1 MNKALEK
8 LREINLFYHTV
19 SVDNS
24 WENIRQES
32 NPELWDILTNEN
44 AKHDKAD
51 IIDSDEETEG
61 NDSAVQKEQR
71 ESVFSCPTLLHDIN
85 GTSVRPGEV
94 LNITPGEN
102 QIPVSFT
109 QEPNWE
115 ALAFVKELPLGT
127 GHFNEERKV

>member
-51 IIDSDEETEG
+51 IIDSDEQIEG

-71 ESVFSCPTLLHDIN
+71 KSVFPCPTLLHDNN
-85 GTSVRPGEV
+85 GTSVRPSEV
-94 LNITPGEN
+94 VNIAPIEN

-109 QEPNWE
+109 EEPD
-115 ALAFVKELPLGT
+115 
-127 GHFNEERKV
+127 